1 MLSPGA
7 PARQKREQLSE
18 ALENKVL
25 AWVGLGEGKR
35 KNRSF
40 LCRGEAHAFGL
51 ISLLLSSPKEE
62 RRKQDC

>member
-1 MLSPGA
+1 LLSPRA
-7 PARQKREQLSE
+7 WARQKREQLSE

-25 AWVGLGEGKR
+25 ARVGLSEGKR

-51 ISLLLSSPKEE
+51 ISLLLSSSRKKED
-62 RRKQDC
+62 KKF